1 MPDALPV
8 DMSGEAVTLESL
20 FSFDMNIGA
29 KKLDEEVAIMFH
41 HNNAKILFLCKR
53 ARPDLQAAV
62 AFLCT

>member
-20 FSFDMNIGA
+20 FSFDMNNDA

-41 HNNAKILFLCKR
+41 HNNAKILFSVKELGPTCK
-53 ARPDLQAAV
+53 LQ
-62 AFLCT
+62 LQT